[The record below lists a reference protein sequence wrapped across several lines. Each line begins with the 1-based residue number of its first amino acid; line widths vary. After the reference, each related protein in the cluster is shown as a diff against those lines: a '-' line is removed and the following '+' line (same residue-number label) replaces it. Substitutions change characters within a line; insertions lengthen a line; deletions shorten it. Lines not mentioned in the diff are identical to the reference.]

1 MYHRHAR
8 VVGVDVSAKILQFAG
23 NGLSG
28 VIAGRSAASNVDVKV
43 AGLKELVAALSG
55 LPIEIEK
62 RAVYAALG
70 GAARI
75 VRDAA
80 IANAPEISDSDPK
93 VTAGTRKKGT
103 IKRAIRASRSK
114 INKGQKGLYEMIV
127 RVKPLKARARKA
139 FKQTT
144 GKMGK
149 DNPEDPFY
157 WWWVEF
163 GTSKMSARPFLR
175 PAFTSTKEAQLVA
188 IRKRMAAS
196 IAAYARKMA
205 GGRRAA

>member
-1 MYHRHAR
+1 MSGK
-8 VVGVDVSAKILQFAG
+8 VLQFAS
-23 NGLSG
+23 NGLAG
-28 VIAGRSAASNVDVKV
+28 VIAGRSSASNTEVKI
-43 AGLKELVAALSG
+43 AGLKELVAALNQM
-55 LPIEIEK
+55 PAEIERK
-62 RAVYAALG
+62 AVYAALG

-149 DNPEDPFY
+149 DNPDDPFY

-175 PAFTSTKEAQLVA
+175 PAFTTTKEAQLLA

-196 IAAYARKMA
+196 MAAYARKVS
-205 GGRRAA
+205 GGQRRAA